1 MQIGILGA
9 GAIGCHVGGMLA
21 AAGKHPVLVG
31 RAAMAQ
37 ALADGIELTGAGR
50 PAMRAES
57 GSFSFAPEP
66 AALSTCDAVLVCVKS
81 MDTRQAGRE
90 LARHLKPGAIV
101 ASLQNGVANA
111 AVLQQALGA
120 APGVPRVLAGMVS
133 FNVARIGANRFHR
146 GAGEEIVLQ
155 DAPGALA
162 LTGEMLAAGLAT
174 VIRRDIDAVL
184 WGKLL
189 LNLNNAVN
197 ALSGL
202 PLRDQLA
209 DRNWRRVM
217 ALCVREAM
225 RVLRAAGIRP
235 ARVGPAPP
243 HLIAPILEL
252 PDWLFALATA
262 AMPAMDGEARTSMA
276 QDLAAGRPSEVD
288 FLNGEIVRLGREAGV
303 ATPVNAAMV
312 EAVKAAFAAGRPPGV
327 SGAQMLETLR
337 R

>member
-37 ALADGIELTGAGR
+37 ALAGGIELTGAGR
-50 PAMRAES
+50 PAMRAEA
-57 GSFSFAPEP
+57 GSFSFAVEP
-66 AALSTCDAVLVCVKS
+66 AALSACDAVLVCVKS
-81 MDTRQAGRE
+81 MDTPAAGRE

-111 AVLQQALGA
+111 AALGA
-120 APGVPRVLAGMVS
+120 ALGGRPVLAGMVS

-162 LTGEMLAAGLAT
+162 LAGEMLGAGLAA
-174 VIRRDIDAVL
+174 VVRRDIQAVL

-225 RVLRAAGIRP
+225 RVLDAAGIRP
-235 ARVGPAPP
+235 TRVGPAPP
-243 HLIAPILEL
+243 RLIAATLEL
-252 PDWLFALATA
+252 PDWLFRLVASR
-262 AMPAMDGEARTSMA
+262 MPAMDGEARTSMA

-288 FLNGEIVRLGREAGV
+288 FLNGEIVRLGREIGV
-303 ATPVNAAMV
+303 ATPVNAAV
-312 EAVKAAFAAGRPPGV
+312 VAAVKAAFAAGRPPGID
-327 SGAQMLETLR
+327 GAQMLRMLR